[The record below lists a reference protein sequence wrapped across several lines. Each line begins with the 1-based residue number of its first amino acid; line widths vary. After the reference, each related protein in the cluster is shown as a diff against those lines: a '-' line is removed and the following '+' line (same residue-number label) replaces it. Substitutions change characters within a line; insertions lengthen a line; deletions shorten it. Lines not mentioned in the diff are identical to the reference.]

1 MQRIIDALVRF
12 RNPVLYSALLIV
24 SLLFLNGRSVF
35 HQSQLEKYSLYLMQ
49 GLYNISYN
57 IDNYFY
63 LRKINDKL
71 LKENEALKD
80 IQLKSNGVSL
90 YPNALKV
97 EKRFPFKVKA
107 ANVIKNSFLSQ
118 RNFLIIDKGY
128 EDGIVSEMGVISDNG
143 IIGIVKSVSKHY
155 SSVISILNQNLK
167 INVRLKNSLAFGA
180 LSWKGTNPK
189 DFQIDDVVMNSSL
202 QDGDTIITG
211 GMSSYFPLGIP
222 LGIIS
227 SYESDTKSG
236 YYKIN
241 ASFFED
247 TSQVYYVYVIENK
260 DIEDIKKLKQ
270 DTLE

>member
-1 MQRIIDALVRF
+1 M
-12 RNPVLYSALLIV
+12 
-24 SLLFLNGRSVF
+24 
-35 HQSQLEKYSLYLMQ
+35 
-49 GLYNISYN
+49 
-57 IDNYFY
+57 
-63 LRKINDKL
+63 
-71 LKENEALKD
+71 
-80 IQLKSNGVSL
+80 SL
-90 YPNALKV
+90 YPNDLKV

-107 ANVIKNSFLSQ
+107 ANVIKNSFLNQ

-227 SYESDTKSG
+227 SYESNTKSG

-247 TSQVYYVYVIENK
+247 TSQVYYVYVVENK
-260 DIEDIKKLKQ
+260 DIEDIKKLKK
-270 DTLE
+270 DILE